1 MRKPCSCFGAHG
13 RPSHSCRSVVIGGMS
28 HGVLCMALFFIIVN
42 AARKHS
48 TIEIEIT
55 FEHKLKR
62 TAAWAWALGPDPTNP
77 TQTRLRLHQLAARS
91 RRRRPTRR
99 AMPKATRAAA
109 APGRCSGAAAPS
121 SPLTIS
127 SLVSWWVPSSS
138 ISVQRSYPSCRRS
151 LHRVRLH
158 VPRSL
163 RAFLWSEVTR
173 RKVNGF
179 ASSFDRPTVCQRKA
193 AYRDEKV

>member
-1 MRKPCSCFGAHG
+1 MQLCTVTGVHKLDHGARRGQSRGQRSHQTEENE
-13 RPSHSCRSVVIGGMS
+13 RSHSPELWES
-28 HGVLCMALFFIIVN
+28 
-42 AARKHS
+42 
-48 TIEIEIT
+48 
-55 FEHKLKR
+55 
-62 TAAWAWALGPDPTNP
+62 AWRRPQGA